1 MKQDVHSP
9 SAHNRHAKGRE
20 KLLAHLAMMLF
31 ALLIGG
37 SFSLGGLAAQHVPAA
52 TLQVMRYLMTIAVLG
67 VMTYGVLRVPFSVPV
82 EPWRFGILGLL
93 MSVYMLTMF
102 LALEITSPVQ
112 TGAVFTLM
120 PLMAAGF
127 ALVLLG
133 QRTRLGVLASLVI
146 AAIGAIWVI
155 FRGDIGALLRF
166 DVGRG
171 ELIYFVGVICHAIYV
186 PLIRK
191 FDRKENPFAFGFWMA
206 VATAFFLLFP
216 AAPQLPTIDYADLP
230 SVVWVALA
238 YLSVVTTA
246 ITFLL
251 LQYAS
256 LRLPSSKVLAY
267 GYLTPT
273 VVIVME
279 GLLGHGWASAA
290 VFAGALLTACGLV
303 VMALLPD

>member
-1 MKQDVHSP
+1 MKQDVTAP
-9 SAHNRHAKGRE
+9 TAHNRHAKGRE
-20 KLLAHLAMMLF
+20 KFLAHLAMLAF
-31 ALLIGG
+31 AVLIGG

-52 TLQVMRYLMTIAVLG
+52 SLQVMRYLMTIVVLG
-67 VMTYGVLRVPFSVPV
+67 VMTFAILRVPFSFPV
-82 EPWRFGILGLL
+82 QPWRFAILGGL
-93 MSVYMLTMF
+93 MSIYMLTMF
-102 LALEITSPVQ
+102 LALEITSPVA

-133 QRTRLGVLASLVI
+133 QETRLGVLASLVI
-146 AAIGAIWVI
+146 AAVGAIWVI
-155 FRGDIGALLRF
+155 FRGNIDALLSF

-171 ELIYFVGVICHAIYV
+171 ELIYFVGVVCHAMYV
-186 PLIRK
+186 PLLRK
-191 FDRKENPFAFGFWMA
+191 FDRKENALAFGFWMA
-206 VATAFFLLFP
+206 IATAFFLLLP
-216 AAPQLPTIDYADLP
+216 AAPELPGIAFAELP
-230 SVVWVALA
+230 GVVWIALA

-279 GLLGHGWASAA
+279 GLLGHGWATAP
-290 VFAGALLTACGLV
+290 VFAGALVTACGLV
-303 VMALLPD
+303 VMAMLPD

>member
-1 MKQDVHSP
+1 MKQDVHP
-9 SAHNRHAKGRE
+9 SAAHNRHAKGRE
-20 KLLAHLAMMLF
+20 KLLAHLAMILF
-31 ALLIGG
+31 AVLIGG

-52 TLQVMRYLMTIAVLG
+52 ALQVMRYLMTIAVLG
-67 VMTYGVLRVPFSVPV
+67 IMTFGILRVPFSLPSQ
-82 EPWRFGILGLL
+82 PWRFAILGAL

-102 LALEITSPVQ
+102 IALEFTSPVA

-155 FRGDIGALLRF
+155 FRGNVDALLRF
-166 DVGRG
+166 DVGSG
-171 ELIYFVGVICHAIYV
+171 ELIYFVGVICHAMYV

-191 FDRKENPFAFGFWMA
+191 FDRRENPFAFGFWMA
-206 VATAFFLLFP
+206 MATAFFLFFP
-216 AAPQLPTIDYADLP
+216 AAPQLPEIDYAHLP
-230 SVVWVALA
+230 DIVWIALA

-279 GLLGHGWASAA
+279 GLLGHGWASPP
-290 VFAGALLTACGLV
+290 VFAGALVTACGLV